1 MAARQLDSKDSEGA
15 LFSLVCFVHLMMPLP
30 DYCCAFGCSNR
41 RANCPG
47 VSFHHFPRDEPLRS
61 QWIHAVGRDTRK
73 DFSVTKNAVVC
84 SDHFEKDNFWPSVT
98 GPDDGSGFTVTKRR
112 LKPYSVPTIFSFRSE
127 PKHRP
132 SPADRLAL
140 AEERQK
146 QQLLRKS
153 LPVYGPPT
161 LAEHLFQQLAEY
173 ELPLREHELQI
184 KELKKPN

>member
-1 MAARQLDSKDSEGA
+1 M
-15 LFSLVCFVHLMMPLP
+15 
-30 DYCCAFGCSNR
+30 
-41 RANCPG
+41 
-47 VSFHHFPRDEPLRS
+47 
-61 QWIHAVGRDTRK
+61 
-73 DFSVTKNAVVC
+73 TKNAVVC

-98 GPDDGSGFTVTKRR
+98 GPDDGSGFMVIKRR

-161 LAEHLFQQLAEY
+161 LVEHLFQQLAES
-173 ELPLREHELQI
+173 ERRSQEHELQI
-184 KELKKPN
+184 EELKKENQLLRSQLFRFENVSKDHAQLEYLTGLSKHTWNVVWKFLRVSPEKLVSQEAASRRQRGLKI